1 MENASKALIIAA
13 GVMIALMIVSIG
25 VLLRLNLT
33 QVSDSYVEKLD
44 TVELQKY
51 NNYFEVYEGRNN
63 ISAQEIITV
72 IGIAK
77 QKDNETS
84 VWLKNTEITNWDE
97 VQKNKFLSDNI
108 LFEQSDGTV
117 INVFK
122 CNQIVYDS
130 NRKVVKI
137 IFEKIN

>member
-130 NRKVVKI
+130 NRKVEKI